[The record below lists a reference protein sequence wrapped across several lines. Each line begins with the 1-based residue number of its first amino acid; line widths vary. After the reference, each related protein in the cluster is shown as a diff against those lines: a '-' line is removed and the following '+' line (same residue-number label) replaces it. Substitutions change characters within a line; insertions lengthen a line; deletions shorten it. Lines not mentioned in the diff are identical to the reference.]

1 MKKTICDEWPISNG
15 EYEEL
20 NDSFGNLARYAA
32 WRLLKQ
38 NSKNNHTDEFDDVYQ
53 ELSCALVR
61 AASYYKRQVYIE
73 NCFIRSLEYIGNL
86 EAMRELETL
95 AAMKKYLGQEARA
108 ALARVAK
115 CPVRKRTVF
124 DSFLLLVLRELLTL
138 WHNRKR
144 HGASRQKFG
153 FFQEVLLETIVKK
166 AVPKRCR
173 PERGQ
178 LLQIDCWFTRY
189 CKAICWNRQKSM
201 GKKITKEKAMRSS
214 TVSLSEHDYFLAY
227 SEI

>member
-1 MKKTICDEWPISNG
+1 MICDEWPISNS

-20 NDSFGNLARYAA
+20 NESFGNLARFAA

-38 NSKNNHTDEFDDVYQ
+38 NSKNNHTDEFDDIYQ
-53 ELSCALVR
+53 ELSCALVK

-73 NCFIRSLEYIGNL
+73 NCFIRSLEHISSL
-86 EAMRELETL
+86 EAIQELESL
-95 AAMKKYLGQEARA
+95 ASTKKYMGQEAKA

-115 CPVRKRTVF
+115 CPVRCRTVF
-124 DSFLLLVLRELLTL
+124 DSFMLLVLRELLTL

-144 HGASRQKFG
+144 HGASKQKFG
-153 FFQEVLLETIVKK
+153 FFQEALLETIVKK
-166 AVPKRCR
+166 AVPKKGR
-173 PERGQ
+173 PYREQ
-178 LLQIDCWFTRY
+178 PLQIDCWFSRY

-227 SEI
+227 AEI